1 LLIGFVFNSLRDHVV
16 LNISNLVEL
25 GLDFFILLILGKCFI
40 QLSST
45 QL

>member
-1 LLIGFVFNSLRDHVV
+1 LIKFVFNSLRDHVD

-25 GLDFFILLILGKCFI
+25 GLDFFILLILGMCFI
-40 QLSST
+40 QLNST